1 MADPLDVAIVS
12 ASLQRI
18 QVGAS
23 KLMDQTHSN
32 GSLVLEDGSIFNGK
46 IIGHHDSI
54 AGEVVFNTGMVG
66 YPETFT
72 DPSYKGQILALT
84 YPLIGN
90 YGVPHSQ
97 TIEGLSTVF
106 ESNEVQVQGV
116 VMTDYSFEYSH
127 WNAQKSLD
135 EWFKE
140 QKVLG
145 LYGIDT
151 RQLTKKLR
159 QRGSML
165 GKIISDG
172 QDRDF
177 YDPNRENLVR
187 LVSVKEPLVYGTGK
201 KKVMLIDCG
210 GKFNIIRSLVGRG
223 VQVKRVPWD
232 YDFLNEDFDGVM
244 ISNGPGDPQM
254 CQPTV
259 AFVRKLLEGN
269 RPVFGICL
277 GHQIL
282 SLAAGAETYKMK
294 FGHRSQNQPC
304 LELAT
309 QRCYITSQ
317 NHGFAVKPTGL
328 SSDWEPW
335 FFNANDGSN
344 EGIRHQSKPFMSV
357 QFHPEATP
365 GPTDTSHLFDRFID
379 LL

>member
-1 MADPLDVAIVS
+1 MN
-12 ASLQRI
+12 
-18 QVGAS
+18 
-23 KLMDQTHSN
+23 QTHSN
-32 GSLVLEDGSIFNGK
+32 GSLVLEDGSIFEGK
-46 IIGHHDSI
+46 IIGHNESI

-72 DPSYKGQILALT
+72 DPSYKGQILSLT

-97 TIEGLSTVF
+97 TIEGLSNVF
-106 ESNEVQVQGV
+106 ESNEIQVQGV
-116 VMTDYSFEYSH
+116 VMTDYSLEYSH
-127 WNAQKSLD
+127 WNAQQSLD
-135 EWFKE
+135 EWFKKH
-140 QKVLG
+140 KVIG

-165 GKIISDG
+165 GKIISG
-172 QDRDF
+172 GRDRDF
-177 YDPNRENLVR
+177 YDPNRENLVQ
-187 LVSVKEPLVYGTGK
+187 LVSVKEPFVYGNGT

-254 CQPTV
+254 CRSTV
-259 AFVRKLLEGN
+259 ALVRRLLEGN

-282 SLAAGAETYKMK
+282 SLAAGAVTYKMK

-304 LELAT
+304 LELGT

-328 SSDWEPW
+328 TSDWMPW
-335 FFNANDGSN
+335 FINANDGSN

-365 GPTDTSHLFDRFID
+365 GPTDTAHLFDRFID

>member
-1 MADPLDVAIVS
+1 M
-12 ASLQRI
+12 
-18 QVGAS
+18 GS
-23 KLMDQTHSN
+23 KANACLE
-32 GSLVLEDGSIFNGK
+32 LEDGSVFPGIVFGF
-46 IIGHHDSI
+46 HHAT

-66 YPETFT
+66 YPETLT
-72 DPSYKGQILALT
+72 DPSYKGQILSCT

-90 YGVPHSQ
+90 YGVPKCHVSQ
-97 TIEGLSTVF
+97 GLPDVF
-106 ESNEVQVQGV
+106 ESNQIHVRSLV
-116 VMTDYSFEYSH
+116 VADYSFEFSH
-127 WNAQKSLD
+127 WQAEKSLD
-135 EWFKE
+135 TWLKE
-140 QKVLG
+140 NKVVG

-151 RQLTKKLR
+151 RRLTKTLR
-159 QRGSML
+159 QHGSML
-165 GKIISDG
+165 GKISVVDEPV
-172 QDRDF
+172 DF
-177 YDPNRENLVR
+177 YDPNRDNLVQQ
-187 LVSVKEPLVYGTGK
+187 VSVKEPVMYGSGS
-201 KKVMLIDCG
+201 KKVVLIDCG

-232 YDFLNEDFDGVM
+232 YDFLREDFDGVM

-259 AFVRKLLEGN
+259 TLVRKLLAGN

-304 LELAT
+304 RELGT

-317 NHGFAVKPTGL
+317 NHGFAVKPNGL
-328 SSDWEPW
+328 SSDWTPW
-335 FFNANDGSN
+335 FVNANDGSN
-344 EGIRHQSKPFMSV
+344 EGIRHQTKPFMSV

-365 GPTDTSHLFDRFID
+365 GPMDTSHLFDRFID

>member
-1 MADPLDVAIVS
+1 MSVKYNACLE
-12 ASLQRI
+12 
-18 QVGAS
+18 
-23 KLMDQTHSN
+23 
-32 GSLVLEDGSIFNGK
+32 LEDGSTFPG
-46 IIGHHDSI
+46 IGFGFQHTT

-66 YPETFT
+66 YPETLT
-72 DPSYKGQILALT
+72 DPSYKGQILTCT

-90 YGVPHSQ
+90 YGVPKSQ
-97 TIEGLSTVF
+97 MIQGLEQFF
-106 ESNEVQVQGV
+106 ESSAIHIRGLLIA
-116 VMTDYSFEYSH
+116 DYSLEYSH
-127 WNAQKSLD
+127 WQAEKALD
-135 EWFKE
+135 VWLKE
-140 QKVLG
+140 FEVVG

-151 RQLTKKLR
+151 RRLTKTLR
-159 QRGSML
+159 QHGSML
-165 GKIISDG
+165 GKISVADE
-172 QDRDF
+172 RVDF
-177 YDPNRENLVR
+177 CDPNSENLVQQ
-187 LVSVKEPLVYGTGK
+187 VSVKEPVIYGNGS
-201 KKVMLIDCG
+201 KKVVLIDCG

-232 YDFLNEDFDGVM
+232 YDFLNEEFDGVM

-259 AFVRKLLEGN
+259 AIVRKLLEGN

-277 GHQIL
+277 GHQVL

-304 LELAT
+304 LEVGT

-328 SSDWEPW
+328 SSDWAPW
-335 FFNANDGSN
+335 FVNANDGSN
-344 EGIRHQSKPFMSV
+344 EGIRHQTKPFMSV

-365 GPTDTSHLFDRFID
+365 GPMDTSHLFDRFIE

>member
-1 MADPLDVAIVS
+1 
-12 ASLQRI
+12 
-18 QVGAS
+18 
-23 KLMDQTHSN
+23 MDEVQIK
-32 GSLVLEDGSIFNGK
+32 GSLVLEDGATFEGMV
-46 IIGHHDSI
+46 IGHVGSI

-72 DPSYKGQILALT
+72 DPSYRGQILSLT

-97 TIEGLSTVF
+97 TIDGLVDVF
-106 ESNEVQVQGV
+106 ESNQVQIQGLI
-116 VMTDYSFEYSH
+116 MTDYSFEYSH
-127 WNAQKSLD
+127 WNAEKSLD
-135 EWFKE
+135 AWLKE
-140 QKVLG
+140 HQVVG
-145 LYGIDT
+145 LYGVDT

-159 QRGSML
+159 QRGSTL
-165 GKIISDG
+165 GKIVTSG
-172 QDRDF
+172 QDQEF
-177 YDPNRENLVR
+177 YDPNRDNLVQ
-187 LVSVKEPLVYGTGK
+187 LVSVKEPLTYGNGS
-201 KKVMLIDCG
+201 KKVVLIDCG

-232 YDFLNEDFDGVM
+232 YDFLHEDFDGVM

-254 CQPTV
+254 CQATV
-259 AFVRKLLEGN
+259 GIVRKLLAGN

-304 LELAT
+304 RELGT
-309 QRCYITSQ
+309 ERCYITSQ
-317 NHGFAVKPTGL
+317 NHGFAVKPNGL
-328 SSDWEPW
+328 SADWVPW
-335 FFNANDGSN
+335 FENANDGSN
-344 EGIRHQSKPFMSV
+344 EGIRHQTKPFMSV

-365 GPTDTSHLFDRFID
+365 GPTDTSHLFDRFIE

>member
-1 MADPLDVAIVS
+1 MKEKPQAG
-12 ASLQRI
+12 R
-18 QVGAS
+18 
-23 KLMDQTHSN
+23 
-32 GSLVLEDGSIFNGK
+32 LVLEDGSSFKGSL
-46 IIGHHDSI
+46 IGSRQPI

-66 YPETFT
+66 YPETLT
-72 DPSYKGQILALT
+72 DPSYRGQILSLT

-97 TIEGLSTVF
+97 TVNGLTDVF
-106 ESNEVQVQGV
+106 ESNKIQIQGL

-127 WNAQKSLD
+127 WNAEKSLD
-135 EWFKE
+135 VWLQEHN
-140 QKVLG
+140 VVG

-151 RQLTKKLR
+151 RKLTKKLR

-165 GKIISDG
+165 GKIVVEG
-172 QDRDF
+172 QDQDFQDQDF
-177 YDPNRENLVR
+177 YDPNRENLVQ
-187 LVSVKEPLVYGTGK
+187 LVSVKEPLVYGNGK
-201 KKVMLIDCG
+201 NKVVLIDCG

-232 YDFLNEDFDGVM
+232 YDFLSEDFDGVM

-254 CQPTV
+254 CQATV
-259 AFVRKLLEGN
+259 GIVRRLLAGN

-304 LELAT
+304 MELGT
-309 QRCYITSQ
+309 PRCYITSQ
-317 NHGFAVKPTGL
+317 NHGFAVKPNGL
-328 SSDWEPW
+328 SSDWTPW
-335 FFNANDGSN
+335 FVNANDGSN
-344 EGIRHQSKPFMSV
+344 EGIRHQTKPFMSV

-365 GPTDTSHLFDRFID
+365 GPMDTSHLFDRFID

>member
-328 SSDWEPW
+328 SSD
-335 FFNANDGSN
+335 
-344 EGIRHQSKPFMSV
+344 
-357 QFHPEATP
+357 
-365 GPTDTSHLFDRFID
+365 
-379 LL
+379 